1 MSKIAA
7 CRRPSRSWF
16 GHSQTS
22 SIYIFFSSR
31 LHRGALARRESC
43 MLESLSRRLAV
54 FIFLLIL
61 LLLTSSFCF
70 FLRFPVVVLGS
81 QLPYH
86 PQPRPLSLSLSFCV
100 CAVQDSLRLLSQI
113 FLICMFH
120 LRLNKSLAGVR
131 TVALSLK
138 RLPKKSLKF
147 CIVTYYI

>member
-31 LHRGALARRESC
+31 LHRGALAGRESC
-43 MLESLSRRLAV
+43 MLESLSRRLAI

-61 LLLTSSFCF
+61 LLLTSSFCFLFFFF

-86 PQPRPLSLSLSFCV
+86 PNPALFLFLFLCV
-100 CAVQDSLRLLSQI
+100 CAVQDSLRLLSHV
-113 FLICMFH
+113 FLICMFL

-131 TVALSLK
+131 AVALSLK
-138 RLPKKSLKF
+138 RL
-147 CIVTYYI
+147 Y